1 MYIWSNKILN
11 LYDYIFQNEN
21 YEDTKDTSKRILSI
35 RKCNELQWWN
45 SKKILNLLD
54 DVNICELNSYILS
67 IFIDNLLNE
76 DSKISFEFFQVF
88 SQNKARLPIIVFLA
102 KKNNTKGTILFKLH
116 IYLYFYIVWTF
127 MVIL

>member
-1 MYIWSNKILN
+1 MDDILYINKALEIKICENIKYKIKSYIWIDKILN
-11 LYDYIFQNEN
+11 LDNFIFQSEI

-67 IFIDNLLNE
+67 IFFDNLLNE

-88 SQNKARLPIIVFLA
+88 HKIKLDCQL
-102 KKNNTKGTILFKLH
+102 LFS
-116 IYLYFYIVWTF
+116 
-127 MVIL
+127 